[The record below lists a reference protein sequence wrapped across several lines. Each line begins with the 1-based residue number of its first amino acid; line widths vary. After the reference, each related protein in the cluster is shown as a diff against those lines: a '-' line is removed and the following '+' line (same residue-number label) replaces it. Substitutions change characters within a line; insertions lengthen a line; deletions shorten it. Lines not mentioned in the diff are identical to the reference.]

1 MDPIGG
7 EPLRVLLIST
17 DERTRDE
24 VAEALTAGT
33 ADHRLYW
40 VSQASNA
47 LSRAQDV
54 VPHLVL
60 VDHGLEGED
69 ELAIIRQLVR
79 SVPTAAVL
87 ALVEWDAM
95 TRASQAVLAGARGF
109 VMKPLQTSDLLT
121 AIKQVMVKPTATA
134 EPEER
139 AREVRGRAVVFCAPK
154 GGTGRTTLAL
164 NTAIAL
170 HQRTREPV
178 ALVDADY
185 AAPALDVALNL
196 PADRTINDL
205 LPRLSQLDDD
215 LVSGVMVSHVSGVQ
229 VLLAPPPEGVASPI
243 PLQQVQQIMVAL
255 KRIYPWVLVDLGLP
269 MDETAYAFLDDADRI
284 VMSVLPEMVGL
295 RNTRLMLS
303 QLHGRGY
310 PDERVWLVLN
320 RSSLPGGVSR
330 KSIEER
336 LGVDIRNEIPDDQ
349 ALATHAV
356 NRGVPIMMGGTRG
369 AVAKAMAKLAEE
381 LVRDLRP
388 RALRSEEA
396 GADEGGSLL
405 RRLIPRRS
413 DER

>member
-7 EPLRVLLIST
+7 EPLRVLLVSS

-33 ADHRLYW
+33 PDHRLYW
-40 VSQASNA
+40 VSQAGLA

-54 VPHLVL
+54 MPHLVL
-60 VDHGLEGED
+60 VDHSLEGED
-69 ELAIIRQLVR
+69 ELGIIKQFVR
-79 SVPTAAVL
+79 SLPSVAVL

-109 VMKPLQTSDLLT
+109 VMKPLQTDDLLT
-121 AIKQVMVKPTATA
+121 AMRQVMAKPPAAVEPA
-134 EPEER
+134 ERER
-139 AREVRGRAVVFCAPK
+139 RGRGRVVVFCAPK
-154 GGTGRTTLAL
+154 GGTGRTTLAV
-164 NTAIAL
+164 NMAIAL
-170 HQRTREPV
+170 HHRTREPV

-196 PADRTINDL
+196 PNDRTITDL
-205 LPRLSQLDDD
+205 LPRLSQLDEE
-215 LVSGVMVSHVSGVQ
+215 LVSGVMVRHVSGIQ
-229 VLLAPPPEGVASPI
+229 VLLAPAPEGVAIPI
-243 PLQQVQQIMVAL
+243 PLQQVQQVMVAL
-255 KRIYPWVLVDLGLP
+255 RQMFPWVLVDLGLP
-269 MDETAYAFLDDADRI
+269 LDETAYAFLDDSDRI
-284 VMSVLPEMVGL
+284 IMSVLPEMVGL
-295 RNTRLMLS
+295 RNARLMLS

-320 RSSLPGGVSR
+320 RADLPGGVSR

-336 LGVDIRNEIPDDQ
+336 LGVAIHHEIPDDQ

-356 NRGVPIMMGGTRG
+356 NRGVPIMMGGGRG
-369 AVAKAMAKLAEE
+369 AVAAAMNRLAQE
-381 LVRDLRP
+381 LVRDLQPQLLRP
-388 RALRSEEA
+388 DGDGHER
-396 GADEGGSLL
+396 GSSFL

>member
-79 SVPTAAVL
+79 SVPTASVL

-154 GGTGRTTLAL
+154 GGTGCTTLAL

>member
-1 MDPIGG
+1 M
-7 EPLRVLLIST
+7 
-17 DERTRDE
+17 
-24 VAEALTAGT
+24 
-33 ADHRLYW
+33 
-40 VSQASNA
+40 
-47 LSRAQDV
+47 
-54 VPHLVL
+54 
-60 VDHGLEGED
+60 
-69 ELAIIRQLVR
+69 
-79 SVPTAAVL
+79 
-87 ALVEWDAM
+87 
-95 TRASQAVLAGARGF
+95 
-109 VMKPLQTSDLLT
+109 
-121 AIKQVMVKPTATA
+121 
-134 EPEER
+134 
-139 AREVRGRAVVFCAPK
+139 
-154 GGTGRTTLAL
+154 
-164 NTAIAL
+164 
-170 HQRTREPV
+170 

>member
-69 ELAIIRQLVR
+69 ELAIIKQLVR

-109 VMKPLQTSDLLT
+109 VMKPLQVNDLLT
-121 AIKQVMVKPTATA
+121 AIKQVMVRPQVAV
-134 EPEER
+134 EQEER
-139 AREVRGRAVVFCAPK
+139 ARAVRGRSVVFCAPK
-154 GGTGRTTLAL
+154 GGTGRTTLAV

-185 AAPALDVALNL
+185 AAPAIDVALNL
-196 PADRTINDL
+196 PSDRTISDL

-215 LVSGVMVSHVSGVQ
+215 LISGVMVSHVSGVQ
-229 VLLAPPPEGVASPI
+229 VLLAPPPEGVATPI
-243 PLQQVQQIMVAL
+243 PLHQVQQIMVAL
-255 KRIYPWVLVDLGLP
+255 KRMFPWVLVDLGLP

-284 VMSVLPEMVGL
+284 IMSVLPEMVGL

-320 RSSLPGGVSR
+320 RSTLPGGVSR
-330 KSIEER
+330 RSIEDR
-336 LGVDIRNEIPDDQ
+336 LGVEIHHEVPDDQ

-356 NRGVPIMMGGTRG
+356 NRGVPIMMSGGRG
-369 AVAKAMAKLAEE
+369 AVASAMSKLARE

-388 RALRSEEA
+388 RHPQAEKEGL
-396 GADEGGSLL
+396 GEGGSLL

>member
-69 ELAIIRQLVR
+69 ELAVIKQLVR

-109 VMKPLQTSDLLT
+109 VMKPLQTNDLLT
-121 AIKQVMVKPTATA
+121 AIKQVMARPQAAVDAG
-134 EPEER
+134 ER
-139 AREVRGRAVVFCAPK
+139 TREVRGRAVVFCAPK
-154 GGTGRTTLAL
+154 GGTGRTTLAI

-170 HQRTREPV
+170 HQRTHEAV

-196 PADRTINDL
+196 PSDRTISDL

-229 VLLAPPPEGVASPI
+229 VLLAPPPEGVATPI
-243 PLQQVQQIMVAL
+243 PLQQVQQIMVTL
-255 KRIYPWVLVDLGLP
+255 KRMFPWVLVDLGLP

-295 RNTRLMLS
+295 RNTRMMLS

-310 PDERVWLVLN
+310 PDERIWLVLN
-320 RSSLPGGVSR
+320 RSTLPGGVSR

-336 LGVDIRNEIPDDQ
+336 LGVDIRHDVPDDQ

-356 NRGVPIMMGGTRG
+356 NRGVPIMMGGGRG
-369 AVAKAMAKLAEE
+369 AVATAMGKLAQE
-381 LVRDLRP
+381 LARDLRP
-388 RALRSEEA
+388 RGLQAEDAAA
-396 GADEGGSLL
+396 GDGGSLL
-405 RRLIPRRS
+405 RRLMPRRS

>member
-1 MDPIGG
+1 MEPIGG
-7 EPLRVLLIST
+7 EPLRVLLVSS

-33 ADHRLYW
+33 SDHRLYW
-40 VSQASNA
+40 VSQASMA
-47 LSRAQDV
+47 MSRAQDV

-60 VDHGLEGED
+60 VDHGLEDDD
-69 ELAIIRQLVR
+69 ELNIIKQLVR
-79 SVPTAAVL
+79 SLPSAVVL

-109 VMKPLQTSDLLT
+109 VMKPLQTNDLLT
-121 AIKQVMVKPTATA
+121 AMRQVMVKPPTGA

-139 AREVRGRAVVFCAPK
+139 ERQTRGRVVVFCAPK
-154 GGTGRTTLAL
+154 GGTGRTTLAV
-164 NTAIAL
+164 NTAISL
-170 HQRTREPV
+170 YQRTHEPV

-196 PADRTINDL
+196 PNDRTISDL
-205 LPRLSQLDDD
+205 LPRLSNLDDE
-215 LVSGVMVSHVSGVQ
+215 LVSGVMVRHVSGVQ
-229 VLLAPPPEGVASPI
+229 VLLAPAPEGVATPI
-243 PLQQVQQIMVAL
+243 PLQQVQQILVAL
-255 KRIYPWVLVDLGLP
+255 RRMFSWVLVDLGLP
-269 MDETAYAFLDDADRI
+269 MDETAYAFLDGSDRI
-284 VMSVLPEMVGL
+284 IMSVLPEMVGL
-295 RNTRLMLS
+295 RNTRLMLG

-320 RSSLPGGVSR
+320 RASLPGGVSR

-336 LGVDIRNEIPDDQ
+336 LGVEVHHEVPDDQ

-356 NRGVPIMMGGTRG
+356 NRGVPIMMGGGRG
-369 AVAKAMAKLAEE
+369 AVASAMGKLAQE
-381 LVRDLRP
+381 LVQDLQP
-388 RALRSEEA
+388 RRLRSEDDGQEQ
-396 GADEGGSLL
+396 GGSLL

>member
-60 VDHGLEGED
+60 VDHGLEGAD

>member
-121 AIKQVMVKPTATA
+121 AIKQVMVKPVAA
-134 EPEER
+134 GEPEER